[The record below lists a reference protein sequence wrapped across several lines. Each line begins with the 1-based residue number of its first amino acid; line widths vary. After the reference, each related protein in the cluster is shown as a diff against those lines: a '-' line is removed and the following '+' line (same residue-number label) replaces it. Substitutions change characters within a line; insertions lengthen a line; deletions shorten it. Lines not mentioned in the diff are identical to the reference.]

1 MNHDLFQPAGQ
12 NAKACLLRKYDL
24 PREFVLFVGA
34 LEPRKNLK
42 GLIEAYSALPEGLK
56 RNFPLIFVGSCGWNN
71 EEIMALMQKGQIRFL
86 GYVPEKD
93 LATLY
98 SCAALPVYP
107 SWYEGF
113 GLPVLEAMACGCPVL
128 ASTDAALRE
137 LSAQSACH
145 VEPGD
150 IDAMANAL
158 QELLEDENRRHLL
171 SLAGLARARDAD

>member
-1 MNHDLFQPAGQ
+1 
-12 NAKACLLRKYDL
+12 
-24 PREFVLFVGA
+24 
-34 LEPRKNLK
+34 
-42 GLIEAYSALPEGLK
+42 
-56 RNFPLIFVGSCGWNN
+56 
-71 EEIMALMQKGQIRFL
+71 
-86 GYVPEKD
+86 
-93 LATLY
+93 
-98 SCAALPVYP
+98 
-107 SWYEGF
+107 
-113 GLPVLEAMACGCPVL
+113 MACGCPVL